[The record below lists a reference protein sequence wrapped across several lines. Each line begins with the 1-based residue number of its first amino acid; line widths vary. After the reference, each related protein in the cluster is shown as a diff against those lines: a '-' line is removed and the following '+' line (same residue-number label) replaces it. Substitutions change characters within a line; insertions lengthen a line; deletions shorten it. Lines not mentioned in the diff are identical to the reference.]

1 MTSLDVYFLFYF
13 SNSSLNY
20 YCSYAVGP
28 VRYCCSSRSLWV
40 NSYFSYYISFIF
52 ISKMLYIFVCLFS
65 YFNTSQIFKIL
76 NINIHKLLITSF
88 KYYIYTLNFRLP
100 ILNTLSWMEHLTL
113 NIYNNPIYYHIII
126 FISIY
131 YSVNINL
138 VNFFTFSMW
147 AYLHLHLIFFD
158 VSFLSGFIY
167 KIVFRSN
174 F

>member
-1 MTSLDVYFLFYF
+1 MSIFFSISVTVRSTIIVLMWLGLCGTAAVVVVCESVAILVITFPLFLY
-13 SNSSLNY
+13 LR
-20 YCSYAVGP
+20 C
-28 VRYCCSSRSLWV
+28 
-40 NSYFSYYISFIF
+40 YIY
-52 ISKMLYIFVCLFS
+52 LFVFF

-167 KIVFRSN
+167 KIVFRSS